1 MNKEDAQP
9 AVDADEFS
17 LGTEFR
23 FDLASLADNEA
34 SYTVA
39 QLIAALET
47 TTILTTLT
55 VLGDPDNEPPPHS
68 NRDIVEPL
76 CWCLANLRLQNEQ
89 HPLQKIQFYYDS
101 AGFSDVVRQFL
112 VAMKQ
117 FGIFQVDFW
126 QMEFLPVRFLTE
138 FCRDNSNLKVLK
150 LEYTTLTGQFS
161 TVSFP
166 ANDRPQNPNG
176 DSATPKLDKL
186 ILDYIRFTAPYAAT
200 NFVHFVA
207 HMSVSALELGALAD
221 VINVEFKM
229 PLVEQLT
236 LYSGCGIA
244 HFQAALDA
252 GMATVKKIIV
262 QLMCER
268 DKTKTKL
275 KSLTRMIQGA
285 VKLNSL
291 TIHNGGC
298 QPRPPLQFFQALEAC
313 SSITEVQV
321 NDNDGTRQ
329 YIENPKLRQLRRIT
343 VRNSELGQF
352 VADPLTFP
360 NSKLLTL
367 MRKLDNF
374 PTGLYMLTRRLP
386 EVFSFAKGNRLF
398 PWLVEPNLT
407 RKLRKRKTISY
418 KE

>member
-76 CWCLANLRLQNEQ
+76 CWCLANLRLHNEQ

-161 TVSFP
+161 TVSF
-166 ANDRPQNPNG
+166 R
-176 DSATPKLDKL
+176 
-186 ILDYIRFTAPYAAT
+186 
-200 NFVHFVA
+200 
-207 HMSVSALELGALAD
+207 
-221 VINVEFKM
+221 
-229 PLVEQLT
+229 
-236 LYSGCGIA
+236 
-244 HFQAALDA
+244 
-252 GMATVKKIIV
+252 
-262 QLMCER
+262 
-268 DKTKTKL
+268 
-275 KSLTRMIQGA
+275 RMMG
-285 VKLNSL
+285 
-291 TIHNGGC
+291 
-298 QPRPPLQFFQALEAC
+298 
-313 SSITEVQV
+313 
-321 NDNDGTRQ
+321 
-329 YIENPKLRQLRRIT
+329 RRIQT
-343 VRNSELGQF
+343 AIRLLRNWTS
-352 VADPLTFP
+352 
-360 NSKLLTL
+360 
-367 MRKLDNF
+367 
-374 PTGLYMLTRRLP
+374 
-386 EVFSFAKGNRLF
+386 
-398 PWLVEPNLT
+398 
-407 RKLRKRKTISY
+407 
-418 KE
+418 